1 MVDVGDDRGVEAEPQ
16 ERAVALVGLDDE
28 PLPGV
33 EPRVRPDLVELAADE
48 EARVQ
53 VRPRA

>member
-1 MVDVGDDRGVEAEPQ
+1 MFVTIAASSAQPE

-28 PLPGV
+28 PLARV
-33 EPRVRPDLVELAADE
+33 EPGVRPDLVELAADE

-53 VRPRA
+53 VRRRA